1 MCFITTQVFKLPPS
15 TNLHERLRS
24 HKNEDEKHLNFFA
37 KLAEARDGG
46 LAVQEE
52 EAEPQAIDTQTGRVQ
67 GGHLCLCSSEHQR
80 ASGKRRNCVPAMQ
93 RRPSRSASLWP
104 HHDGAETG
112 ASQGRDA
119 YA

>member
-1 MCFITTQVFKLPPS
+1 MSGWVWVCFITTQVFKLPPS

-52 EAEPQAIDTQTGRVQ
+52 EAEAQAIGAQTSGVQ
-67 GGHLCLCSSEHQR
+67 GGHLCLRSSEHKR
-80 ASGKRRNCVPAMQ
+80 ASGKRRKCVPAMQ
-93 RRPSRSASLWP
+93 QRRPSRRACS
-104 HHDGAETG
+104 
-112 ASQGRDA
+112 
-119 YA
+119 